1 MDKLEDGKTK
11 VVVVDS
17 SLANQSLSLNSGE
30 VLKVGCDQNHD
41 SKYVAAMNVPRWNPI
56 QGQHIRHNLIFGDDS
71 DDVNGDVG
79 DDGGDDGGDGGNANC
94 DDGGYVDD
102 YGDDDGDVGDDDA
115 NEFHFKDDVSGL
127 RVFSIRHILSQ
138 V

>member
-1 MDKLEDGKTK
+1 MLKTNAGDHDYDGGGGECDDDDED
-11 VVVVDS
+11 D
-17 SLANQSLSLNSGE
+17 
-30 VLKVGCDQNHD
+30 GCD
-41 SKYVAAMNVPRWNPI
+41 
-56 QGQHIRHNLIFGDDS
+56 G
-71 DDVNGDVG
+71 
-79 DDGGDDGGDGGNANC
+79 
-94 DDGGYVDD
+94 GGYVDD